1 MLRPSAYRL
10 LVVSCP
16 LITLIAGLSLMAY
29 QPAFAWHIA
38 AVIAL
43 LLAPLLYFL
52 RPEPAESRVQ
62 QFATAYAHA
71 PWGVLILGLEGRVEW
86 VNEAFEEALNQ
97 DSTNLTGQQFPEIMT
112 GDAWQTIQTQ
122 RRYLLEGKRIPL
134 TGCVNLDGE
143 TAVLQGSASLLRND
157 GNLPE
162 NIVIQFSDLSPPKIE
177 QPPEPSESVNYSD
190 ILDLATDLV
199 FMLDEVGRIQHSNIN
214 AKRVLT
220 GNEQGVGLNN
230 RNIIEFIDST
240 DQAEFLQI
248 YKACTQLGESVYEIP
263 SLKLLPASGQPQH
276 LARTVEAKLRRLP
289 GTAAGVVVVCHDR
302 TEIGASIDELR
313 DSDERFSR
321 IFHSS
326 PDAILIVRQKD
337 STIIDFNASFSRLLG
352 YKREDGIGNLEVELN
367 LFEDPGE
374 RKRLVHLLEETSEC
388 TNVETRLLT
397 VSGEPVAV
405 EISLRYVEINGELCT
420 LCIGRDISK
429 RLRAEMAQRESEE
442 KFEQIFTQSPDGIV
456 ILDQKDL
463 TICEINEAFL
473 RASGYAREELMGES
487 IINIAA
493 VVNDEELSQ
502 ATELITGTGKFAN
515 REMTFRAKSGEHIPA
530 IVSATLIDL
539 KGVRSVLCIAKDVRE
554 LRNTEDQLESSE
566 SRFRSAFEN
575 APIGIMLF
583 HTDGKI
589 FQANDFAT
597 ELLTFGTSSLEG
609 THITR
614 LIPNEDRQ
622 QFKQSVLDL
631 ISGDNETERMERRLV
646 CSDGVEI
653 WTNFHIVLQR
663 SSDGEPLYCI
673 AQIADITEMKD
684 SQERMERMAFYDTLT
699 DLANRRLFYDRLAQA
714 IEHSRRNGTLAALLY
729 LDLDQFKRVNDT
741 LGHEIGD
748 VLLQEIAAR
757 LSDCVRKEDT
767 VGRPGGDEFTILL
780 YDIRTPTDASLVAEK
795 ILQRLRQPLDISG
808 HQLVI
813 TPSVGIAII
822 PEDGMEPSLLM
833 KNSDLAMYRAKEN
846 GRNNYQFYSE
856 EMNTDAVT
864 RLRTEYEL
872 RRALENHEFEL
883 YYQPKIRLLDQKM
896 VGVECLIRWQHP
908 ERGLLGPIEFIDVAE
923 ETGAIVEI
931 GTWII
936 EEACAAG
943 RSLCEHAGTDVQI
956 AINISPRQFRDPNL
970 VATIRRSM
978 RETGLNPNN
987 VEIEITETMLMGDIE
1002 AANETVHR
1010 LHDLGVGLAI
1020 DDFGTG
1026 YSSLSYLKK
1035 FPIDTVKVDRSF
1047 VMDIPE
1053 SSDDKAITSAVIA
1066 MAHRLNM
1073 QVVAEG
1079 VETKDQLEFLLRH
1092 DCDFAQGYLFSKPQ
1106 SLNSILPMFTPN
1118 VRLLHG
1124 Q

>member
-1 MLRPSAYRL
+1 MLRPSAYQL

-16 LITLIAGLSLMAY
+16 LAPLIAGLLLLAY
-29 QPAFAWHIA
+29 QPAFAWPIA
-38 AVIAL
+38 TGIAL
-43 LLAPLLYFL
+43 LLAPMVYFL
-52 RPEPAESRVQ
+52 RPEPVKPRVQ
-62 QFATAYAHA
+62 QFATAFAQA
-71 PWGVLILGLEGRVEW
+71 PWGVMFLDLDGRVEW
-86 VNEAFEEALNQ
+86 ANDAFERAL
-97 DSTNLTGQQFPEIMT
+97 DRDLANLTGRQFPEVVT
-112 GDAWQTIQTQ
+112 GDAWETIQTH
-122 RRYLLEGKRIPL
+122 RRQLLEGKRIPIA
-134 TGCVNLDGE
+134 GCVDLSGDA
-143 TAVLQGSASLLRND
+143 TVLLGSASLLRND

-162 NIVIQFSDLSPPKIE
+162 NIVIQISELSAPQAEKS
-177 QPPEPSESVNYSD
+177 PSESVPYIE

-199 FMLDEVGRIQHSNIN
+199 FLLDDEGRIQHSNAN
-214 AKRVLT
+214 ANNILT
-220 GNEQGVGLNN
+220 GNTQGVGLSN
-230 RNIIEFIDST
+230 RNIVEFIDGA
-240 DQAEFLQI
+240 DQKAFLQVF
-248 YKACTQLGESVYEIP
+248 KACAQLGDSVCDIP
-263 SLKLLPASGQPQH
+263 SMKLLPVAKHSQH
-276 LARTVEAKLRRLP
+276 SSRTVAAKLRRLP
-289 GTAAGVVVVCHDR
+289 GTEGGVIVVCHDR
-302 TEIGASIDELR
+302 TEIGASINELR
-313 DSDERFSR
+313 DSDARFSR

-326 PDAILIVRQKD
+326 PDAILIVRQED
-337 STIIDFNASFSRLLG
+337 SMIVDFNASFSRLLG
-352 YKREDGIGNLEVELN
+352 YTREDAIGNLEIELN
-367 LFEDPGE
+367 LFEDPDE
-374 RKRLVHLLEETSEC
+374 RKRLVHLLEKTSEC

-397 VSGEPVAV
+397 ISNEPVAV
-405 EISLRYVEINGELCT
+405 EISLRYVEINGDLCT

-429 RLRAEMAQRESEE
+429 RLRAEMALRESEE

-463 TICEINEAFL
+463 TICEINDAFL
-473 RASGYAREELMGES
+473 RASGYDREELMGKS
-487 IINIAA
+487 IIDIAA
-493 VVNDEELSQ
+493 VVDNNELSE
-502 ATELITGTGKFAN
+502 AAELITGSGKFEN
-515 REMTFRAKSGEHIPA
+515 REMTFKAKSGEHIPA
-530 IVSATLIDL
+530 IVSATLIDI
-539 KGVRSVLCIAKDVRE
+539 KGVRGVLCIAKDVRE
-554 LRNTEDQLESSE
+554 LRKTEDRLESAE
-566 SRFRSAFEN
+566 MRFRSAYEN
-575 APIGIMLF
+575 APIGILLF
-583 HTDGKI
+583 YTDGKI
-589 FQANDFAT
+589 FQANNFAT
-597 ELLTFGTSSLEG
+597 ELLTYGTSSLEG
-609 THITR
+609 THISR
-614 LIPNEDRQ
+614 LIPHEDRQ
-622 QFKQSVLDL
+622 QFNQTILRL
-631 ISGDNETERMERRLV
+631 ISGDNDAERMERRMV
-646 CSDGVEI
+646 CTDEVEI
-653 WTNFHIVLQR
+653 WTNFNVVLQR
-663 SSDGEPLYCI
+663 SSSGEPLYCI

-684 SQERMERMAFYDTLT
+684 SQKRMERMAFYDTLT

-714 IEHSRRNGTLAALLY
+714 IEHSKRNGTLAALLY

-748 VLLQEIAAR
+748 VLLQEIATR
-757 LSDCVRKEDT
+757 LCDCVRKEDT

-795 ILQRLRQPLDISG
+795 ILRRLREPLTISG

-813 TPSVGIAII
+813 TPSLGIAII
-822 PEDGMEPSLLM
+822 PEDGMEPNLLM
-833 KNSDLAMYRAKEN
+833 KNSDLAMYRAKDN

-883 YYQPKIRLLDQKM
+883 YYQPKVRLTDQKI

-908 ERGLLGPIEFIDVAE
+908 ERGLLGPIEFINVAE

-943 RSLCEHAGTDVQI
+943 RTLCEAAGWDVQI

-978 RETGLNPNN
+978 RETGLNPHNL
-987 VEIEITETMLMGDIE
+987 EIEITETMLMGDIE

-1079 VETKDQLEFLLRH
+1079 VETKDQLDFLLREG
-1092 DCDFAQGYLFSKPQ
+1092 CDFAQGYLFSKPR
-1106 SLNSILPMFTPN
+1106 SLASVTPMFAPN
-1118 VRLLHG
+1118 VRLLRG
-1124 Q
+1124 E

>member
-1 MLRPSAYRL
+1 MLRPSADQL

-16 LITLIAGLSLMAY
+16 LISLVAGASLMTF
-29 QPAFAWHIA
+29 QPAFAWPLA

-43 LLAPLLYFL
+43 LLALLVYSL
-52 RPEPAESRVQ
+52 QPEPAKTRAQ
-62 QFATAYAHA
+62 QFVTAFAQA
-71 PWGVLILGLEGRVEW
+71 PWGVLFLDLDGRVKW
-86 VNEAFEEALNQ
+86 ANEAIEKALGQ
-97 DSTNLTGQQFPEIMT
+97 DQSSLTGRLFPELVT
-112 GDAWQTIQTQ
+112 GDAWEAIQTH
-122 RRYLLEGKRIPL
+122 RRQLLEGKRIPL
-134 TGCVNLDGE
+134 TGHVDLSGE
-143 TAVLQGSASLLRND
+143 AAVLHGSASLLRND
-157 GNLPE
+157 GDLPE
-162 NIVIQFSDLSPPKIE
+162 NIVIQISDLSPPQIE
-177 QPPEPSESVNYSD
+177 QQPSNGVRHIE
-190 ILDLATDLV
+190 IFDLATDLV
-199 FMLDEVGRIQHSNIN
+199 FLLDDQGRIQHSNVN
-214 AKRVLT
+214 ANKVLT
-220 GNEQGVGLNN
+220 GNGQGVGLNN
-230 RNIIEFIDST
+230 RHFVELIDRA
-240 DQAEFLQI
+240 DQEAFLQVF
-248 YKACTQLGESVYEIP
+248 KACAQLGDAIYDIP
-263 SLKLLPASGQPQH
+263 SLKLLPINNRPPHSSRIVA
-276 LARTVEAKLRRLP
+276 AKLRRLQGP
-289 GTAAGVVVVCHDR
+289 DAGITVVCHDR

-313 DSDERFSR
+313 DSDARFSR

-326 PDAILIVRQKD
+326 PDAILIVRQED
-337 STIIDFNASFSRLLG
+337 SMIVDFNASFSRLLG
-352 YKREDGIGNLEVELN
+352 YTREDAIGNLEVELN
-367 LFEDPGE
+367 LFEDPEE

-397 VSGEPVAV
+397 ISNELVSV

-429 RLRAEMAQRESEE
+429 RLRAETALRESEE
-442 KFEQIFTQSPDGIV
+442 KFERIFTQSPDGIV
-456 ILDQKDL
+456 ILDQQDL
-463 TICEINEAFL
+463 TICEINDAFL
-473 RASGYAREELMGES
+473 RASGYDREELMGKS
-487 IINIAA
+487 IIEIAA
-493 VVNDEELSQ
+493 VVNKEELSE
-502 ATELITGTGKFAN
+502 AAELITDSGKFTN
-515 REMTFRAKSGEHIPA
+515 REMTFQAKSGEHIPA
-530 IVSATLIDL
+530 IVSGTLIDL
-539 KGVRSVLCIAKDVRE
+539 EGVPRVVCIAKDVRE
-554 LRNTEDQLESSE
+554 LRNTEDRLESSE
-566 SRFRSAFEN
+566 LRFRSAFEN
-575 APIGIMLF
+575 APIGILLF
-583 HTDGKI
+583 YADGKI
-589 FQANDFAT
+589 FQANSFAN
-597 ELLTFGTSSLEG
+597 ELLTYGTSSLEG
-609 THITR
+609 THISR
-614 LIPNEDRQ
+614 LIPNEDKQ
-622 QFKQSVLDL
+622 QFKQTVLRL
-631 ISGDNETERMERRLV
+631 ISGDNETERTERRMI

-663 SSDGEPLYCI
+663 SSIGEPLYCI

-684 SQERMERMAFYDTLT
+684 SQQRMERMAFYDTLT
-699 DLANRRLFYDRLAQA
+699 DLANRRLFYDRLAQV
-714 IEHSRRNGTLAALLY
+714 IEHSKRNGTLAALLY

-748 VLLQEIAAR
+748 VLLQEIATR

-795 ILQRLRQPLDISG
+795 ILRRLREPLNISG

-822 PEDGMEPSLLM
+822 PEDGMEPNLLL
-833 KNSDLAMYRAKEN
+833 KNSDLAMYRAKDN

-864 RLRTEYEL
+864 RLRTEHEL

-883 YYQPKIRLLDQKM
+883 YYQPKVRLTDQKI

-943 RSLCEHAGTDVQI
+943 RSLCDEAGSDVQI
-956 AINISPRQFRDPNL
+956 AINISPRQFRDPHL

-978 RETGLNPNN
+978 RETGLSPHNL
-987 VEIEITETMLMGDIE
+987 EIEITETMLMGDIE

-1073 QVVAEG
+1073 EVVAEG
-1079 VETKDQLEFLLRH
+1079 VETKEQLEFLLREG
-1092 DCDFAQGYLFSKPQ
+1092 CDFAQGYLFSKPR
-1106 SLNSILPMFTPN
+1106 SLASVTPMFAPN
-1118 VRLLHG
+1118 VRLLRG
-1124 Q
+1124 E